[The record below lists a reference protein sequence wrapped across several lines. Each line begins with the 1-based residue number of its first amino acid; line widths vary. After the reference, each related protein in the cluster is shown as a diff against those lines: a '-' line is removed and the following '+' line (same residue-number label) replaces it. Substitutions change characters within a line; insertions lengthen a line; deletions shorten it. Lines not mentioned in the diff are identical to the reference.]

1 MNSVFAIQR
10 KKTGAYVS
18 NFGGKGAVRCS
29 HKRALI
35 HDSLDSVLIR
45 WDFGVLDGELNEENF
60 EIVKIP
66 LTKLKDKV
74 LAELLSKRSWFYPFI
89 AEVEK

>member
-1 MNSVFAIQR
+1 M
-10 KKTGAYVS
+10 
-18 NFGGKGAVRCS
+18 
-29 HKRALI
+29 
-35 HDSLDSVLIR
+35 
-45 WDFGVLDGELNEENF
+45 LDGELNEENF